1 MLFPCECRCHA
12 INVYDDD
19 AYVYSKIN
27 EELQEAGLSV
37 KAEEIID
44 VIGGHHL
51 PGYGRPSQE
60 DLGDYSS
67 SLEYHC
73 WRSRD

>member
-1 MLFPCECRCHA
+1 MICLILLFPCECRCHA
-12 INVYDDD
+12 VNVRDDD

-27 EELQEAGLSV
+27 EELQAAGLSV
-37 KAEEIID
+37 QAEEIID

-60 DLGDYSS
+60 DLGNYSS
-67 SLEYHC
+67 SLVYHC
-73 WRSRD
+73 